1 MRISDW
7 SSDVCSSDLAIGA
20 RVKARRPASR
30 SRVELGDQVET
41 VAAKQL
47 PDVGDDAPGAP
58 GRAVEFETGGARIHA
73 QQACLLSRRR
83 HRADEVPRLR
93 PRDMAEQPG
102 SRRLPGKVRPRRFGH
117 FAERDKAPFER
128 EGFARGHMYALDT
141 ERRAGADV
149 LAGVGRLDRRQFPA
163 IGLRSEEHTSELQSL
178 LRISYAV
185 VC

>member
-73 QQACLLSRRR
+73 QQACLLSSRR
-83 HRADEVPRLR
+83 HRADDVPRLT
-93 PRDMAEQPG
+93 PREMAAQTG
-102 SRRLPGKVRPRRFGH
+102 SRRPPGTVRTPRLGH
-117 FAERDKAPFER
+117 FPD
-128 EGFARGHMYALDT
+128 
-141 ERRAGADV
+141 
-149 LAGVGRLDRRQFPA
+149 PA
-163 IGLRSEEHTSELQSL
+163 TPPL
-178 LRISYAV
+178 
-185 VC
+185 

>member
-30 SRVELGDQVET
+30 SRVELGDKVET

-83 HRADEVPRLR
+83 HRADDVPRLR
-93 PRDMAEQPG
+93 TRDMAEQPG
-102 SRRLPGKVRPRRFGH
+102 SRRLPGEISIRRFGN
-117 FAERDKAPFER
+117 F
-128 EGFARGHMYALDT
+128 
-141 ERRAGADV
+141 V
-149 LAGVGRLDRRQFPA
+149 A
-163 IGLRSEEHTSELQSL
+163 IGRAHT
-178 LRISYAV
+178 
-185 VC
+185 